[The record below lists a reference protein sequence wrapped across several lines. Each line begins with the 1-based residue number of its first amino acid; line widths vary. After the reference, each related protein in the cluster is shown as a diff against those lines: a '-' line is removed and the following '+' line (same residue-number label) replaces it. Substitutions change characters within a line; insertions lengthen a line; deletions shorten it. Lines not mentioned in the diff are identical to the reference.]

1 MDPGQNIASLASL
14 SGYQELNRQDTIKFR
29 DDVLGVL
36 LVSYCREIAMQ
47 PHMHGPLFVN
57 STFLESVQ

>member
-29 DDVLGVL
+29 DDAFRAAFSVL
-36 LVSYCREIAMQ
+36 LQRDCNASETSHAW
-47 PHMHGPLFVN
+47 
-57 STFLESVQ
+57 STFC